1 MVNPIN
7 QLEDSLELTQL
18 MELLNITAVSLPLPR
33 TCHLS
38 ICLLGTSMTLQLCV
52 LLLVAGA
59 EVIRCTC
66 KSPSMEEIMIK
77 KTLSS
82 LYIMSLKHSLVVD
95 HQTERAKK
103 LLFLDKVSDLTLNLS
118 AV

>member
-1 MVNPIN
+1 
-7 QLEDSLELTQL
+7 
-18 MELLNITAVSLPLPR
+18 
-33 TCHLS
+33 
-38 ICLLGTSMTLQLCV
+38 
-52 LLLVAGA
+52 
-59 EVIRCTC
+59 
-66 KSPSMEEIMIK
+66 MIK